1 MVARSLD
8 KRGGLEIGEKE
19 KFDGVDLDSDVKR
32 ECDRYNRAY
41 HKKVDSKILIV
52 H

>member
-8 KRGGLEIGEKE
+8 KRGSLGEKE